1 MDTIF
6 SLLGLYQLSALVVPG
21 AVATGGAYYAVEG
34 MPPNPTAAAVLGLL
48 LVFFVVGASVQ
59 GVAVLWEKRYWE
71 ATGGL
76 PSDRLVDAEDSKAFA
91 ETFRDL
97 LVARLD
103 ILIGASS
110 ASIPTKQRFALAR
123 AELRRQ
129 NQDGRAESFNATYG
143 LSRGIVTAGAATVI
157 VAVVCACIGHEVQ
170 RNLVLAAVVAAVAVP
185 IGIRFHRF
193 AWWFAREVWQD
204 FAALSPPVP
213 NSH

>member
-1 MDTIF
+1 LDTIF

-21 AVATGGAYYAVEG
+21 AVATGGIYYAVQG

-59 GVAVLWEKRYWE
+59 GVAVLWEKPYWK

-76 PSDRLVDAEDSKAFA
+76 PSDRLVDPGDAKAYAES
-91 ETFRDL
+91 FRQL
-97 LVARLD
+97 LIARLD
-103 ILIGASS
+103 AQVVAST
-110 ASIPTKQRFALAR
+110 ASLPSKERFVLAR

-129 NQDGRAESFNATYG
+129 NQDGRAESLNATYG
-143 LSRGIVTAGAATVI
+143 LSRGIVTAGAVTVI
-157 VAVVCACIGHEVQ
+157 VALICACVGHAVH
-170 RNLVLAAVVAAVAVP
+170 RNLIVAAVVAAVAVP

-204 FAALSPPVP
+204 FAALAPRVP
-213 NSH
+213 